1 MAQIVTENPM
11 QLDPILIRSFF
22 MERFKVPDGTGMA
35 ECCYHYT
42 TADVLEKFLV
52 DDGDLLCTHS
62 RALNDYNEYIIG
74 VSVLE
79 KYMRDRNWN
88 PNLSKRITD
97 QLKGFAQ
104 LDLGMPWIFS
114 FSIYNDSL
122 FQWSTYTDKRE
133 GGYAV
138 GFSLARLQ
146 QLADGR
152 TIKANQNDSYPIS
165 TFLLPCFYVGIDDI
179 YNWLDGFLKEHIDS
193 GAVYASQLDVEHMRK
208 IFLLTSVAPLCIK
221 ERSFFMEGEWRL
233 VLVPNFNTAYDS
245 VVSIAGRPRLWARVR
260 NDIGLL
266 RDTIKSV
273 IVSPH
278 GRREALYLNALNL
291 KRRHRANFNIV
302 YSTSSYRG

>member
-35 ECCYHYT
+35 ECRYHYT
-42 TADVLEKFLV
+42 TSDVLEKFLV
-52 DDGDLLCTHS
+52 EDGDLLCTHC
-62 RALNDYNEYIIG
+62 RTLNDYNEYIIG

-79 KYMRDRNWN
+79 RYMRDRNWN
-88 PNLSKRITD
+88 PNLLKRILD

-104 LDLGMPWIFS
+104 LDLLMPWIFS

-122 FQWSTYTDKRE
+122 FQWSTYTDKKD

-138 GFSLARLQ
+138 GFSLGKLQ
-146 QLADGR
+146 QLVGER
-152 TIKANQNDSYPIS
+152 IIKANQNDSYPIS
-165 TFLLPCFYVGIDDI
+165 TFLLPCLYVGIDDI